1 MSKKPSKSDGDGK
14 PVSND
19 NAKLAREAA
28 EDAARDLAEE
38 TFDEEASED
47 AQETDDDLEGA
58 DGETEEDDGG
68 DDTEETEPSP
78 EEQIATLKDQLLRVM
93 AENENVRRRAQR
105 DVEDTS
111 KYAVSNFA
119 RDILTIGD
127 NLARA
132 LESVPSEAREGN
144 ESLGGLLD
152 GVTMTQREFLTTI
165 ERHGIK
171 RIDPMG
177 EKFDHNFHQAVFE
190 VEDGK
195 NAPGTVVQVVQQ
207 GYTIGGRLLRPAMVG
222 VAKPPAQPGSDGESG
237 TKVDTKV

>member
-1 MSKKPSKSDGDGK
+1 MSKKPGKSAGDGK

-19 NAKLAREAA
+19 NADLEQEAA
-28 EDAARDLAEE
+28 ADAARDFAAEADE
-38 TFDEEASED
+38 AALEAEDGESEEGESPDSEEA
-47 AQETDDDLEGA
+47 
-58 DGETEEDDGG
+58 
-68 DDTEETEPSP
+68 EPSP
-78 EEQIATLKDQLLRVM
+78 EEQIAGLRDQLLRVM

-105 DVEDTS
+105 DVADSS

-132 LESVPSEAREGN
+132 LESVPEDAREGN

-171 RIDPMG
+171 RIDPIG

-195 NAPGTVVQVVQQ
+195 NEPGTVVQVVQH
-207 GYTIGGRLLRPAMVG
+207 GYTIGDRLLRPAMVG

>member
-1 MSKKPSKSDGDGK
+1 MSKKPGKSAGDGK

-19 NAKLAREAA
+19 NADLEQEAA
-28 EDAARDLAEE
+28 ADAARDFAAEADE
-38 TFDEEASED
+38 AALEAEDAESEEGESPDSEEA
-47 AQETDDDLEGA
+47 
-58 DGETEEDDGG
+58 
-68 DDTEETEPSP
+68 EPSP
-78 EEQIATLKDQLLRVM
+78 EEQIAGLRDQLLRVM

-105 DVEDTS
+105 DVADAS

-119 RDILTIGD
+119 RDILAIGD

-132 LESVPSEAREGN
+132 LESVPEDAREGN

-171 RIDPMG
+171 QIDPMG
-177 EKFDHNFHQAVFE
+177 QKFDHNFHQAVFE

-195 NAPGTVVQVVQQ
+195 NEPGTVVQVVQQ
-207 GYTIGGRLLRPAMVG
+207 GYTIGDRLLRPAMVG
-222 VAKPPAQPGSDGESG
+222 VAKPPAGPSSDGESG

>member
-1 MSKKPSKSDGDGK
+1 MSKKPGKSAADGK

-19 NAKLAREAA
+19 NSELQREAA
-28 EDAARDLAEE
+28 ADAARDLAEDANE
-38 TFDEEASED
+38 DSLEAEDSFEAEDEASKDGGGQEAEEA
-47 AQETDDDLEGA
+47 
-58 DGETEEDDGG
+58 
-68 DDTEETEPSP
+68 EPNP
-78 EEQIATLKDQLLRVM
+78 EERIAELKDQLLRIM

-105 DVEDTS
+105 DVQDAS

-132 LESVPSEAREGN
+132 LESVPEDAREDN
-144 ESLGGLLD
+144 ESLVNLLD
-152 GVTMTQREFLTTI
+152 GVTMTQREFVTTI

-171 RIDPMG
+171 RIDPKG

-190 VEDGK
+190 VED
-195 NAPGTVVQVVQQ
+195 NVNEPGTVVQVVQK
-207 GYTIGGRLLRPAMVG
+207 GYVIGDRLLRPAMVG
-222 VAKPPAQPGSDGESG
+222 VAKPPAQPDTEGKGG

>member
-1 MSKKPSKSDGDGK
+1 MSKKPGKSAGDGK

-19 NAKLAREAA
+19 NADLGQEAA
-28 EDAARDLAEE
+28 ADAARDFAAEADEAALEAEDGELEEGESPDAEE
-38 TFDEEASED
+38 AEPSPEEA
-47 AQETDDDLEGA
+47 
-58 DGETEEDDGG
+58 
-68 DDTEETEPSP
+68 EPSP
-78 EEQIATLKDQLLRVM
+78 EEQIAGLKDQLLRVM

-105 DVEDTS
+105 DVADAS

-119 RDILTIGD
+119 RDILTIAD

-132 LESVPSEAREGN
+132 LESVPEDAREGN

-190 VEDGK
+190 VEDGEK
-195 NAPGTVVQVVQQ
+195 APGTVVQVVQQ
-207 GYTIGGRLLRPAMVG
+207 GYTIGDRLLRPAMVG

-237 TKVDTKV
+237 TKVNTKA